1 MVHIEYTEGPCSR
14 IRMGVLFLALV
25 DFVAMATALAMMQV
39 RRRTTA
45 P

>member
-1 MVHIEYTEGPCSR
+1 MVDIEYTETLRSHLL
-14 IRMGVLFLALV
+14 GVLFLALV